1 MGEEGREELV
11 LDVFQENSS
20 TVEDAGGVREGEL
33 LDSKKLLSELVD
45 EGGTK
50 EQEEIGEQIHV
61 QERIQVLLCPM
72 YRSIDQLIINTNTMF
87 AVMCFYKCQDIWMN
101 IGDVKIYNLKEGHR
115 YELDQSCQ
123 TRSLKML

>member
-11 LDVFQENSS
+11 LDVLQENSS
-20 TVEDAGGVREGEL
+20 TTVEDAGGVREEDV

-61 QERIQVLLCPM
+61 QERIQVLLCPLQ
-72 YRSIDQLIINTNTMF
+72 IL
-87 AVMCFYKCQDIWMN
+87 
-101 IGDVKIYNLKEGHR
+101 
-115 YELDQSCQ
+115 
-123 TRSLKML
+123 

>member
-1 MGEEGREELV
+1 MGEEGSEKLV

-20 TVEDAGGVREGEL
+20 TTVEDAGGVREEEL

-61 QERIQVLLCPM
+61 QERIQVLLCPLQILGYQHNVCCYVFLQM
-72 YRSIDQLIINTNTMF
+72 PRYLDE
-87 AVMCFYKCQDIWMN
+87 YW
-101 IGDVKIYNLKEGHR
+101 DVEIYNL
-115 YELDQSCQ
+115 
-123 TRSLKML
+123 

>member
-20 TVEDAGGVREGEL
+20 TVEDAGGVREEEL

-61 QERIQVLLCPM
+61 QERIQVLLCPI
-72 YRSIDQLIINTNTMF
+72 YRSYDTNTMF

-101 IGDVKIYNLKEGHR
+101 IG
-115 YELDQSCQ
+115 
-123 TRSLKML
+123 M

>member
-11 LDVFQENSS
+11 LDVLQENSS
-20 TVEDAGGVREGEL
+20 TVADAGGVREEDV

-61 QERIQVLLCPM
+61 QERIQVLLCLLQP
-72 YRSIDQLIINTNTMF
+72 IQ
-87 AVMCFYKCQDIWMN
+87 
-101 IGDVKIYNLKEGHR
+101 
-115 YELDQSCQ
+115 
-123 TRSLKML
+123 